1 NPWVWLGCSMMA
13 AAQLLF
19 VHAPFMNRLFHSAP
33 MPLLEWEEILGVC
46 LLISLAV
53 GAEKALRARK
63 A

>member
-1 NPWVWLGCSMMA
+1 
-13 AAQLLF
+13 LF
-19 VHAPFMNRLFHSAP
+19 VHSPFMNRLFHSAP